1 MYQRQCAHLQHLFFS
16 FFTITKQFLAKPMT
30 AQNRVY
36 FSVSLQLSIFMWP
49 NSRQQDYTWRVLWL
63 FSCSVVSSS
72 LWPHE
77 PLQHVKFPVLHH
89 LHEFAQT
96 HAHWVDDAIQPS
108 HSFLG
113 NNKLAPLSFN
123 FFLHLSV
130 TWKAIWAPEGFV
142 KQSCPPWITYL
153 WNFMWKRTT
162 SLSCLSCCCI
172 KFVHYSRL

>member
-16 FFTITKQFLAKPMT
+16 FFSITKQFLAKPMT

-108 HSFLG
+108 RTSVAPFSYSHSFPASGSFPMSQLFTLG
-113 NNKLAPLSFN
+113 GLSIELQLQPQ
-123 FFLHLSV
+123 FF
-130 TWKAIWAPEGFV
+130 
-142 KQSCPPWITYL
+142 QWIFRVDFL
-153 WNFMWKRTT
+153 
-162 SLSCLSCCCI
+162 
-172 KFVHYSRL
+172 